1 MLFGFIIYKTMIRP
15 IAVASCLID
24 SSKCITLEYQTVG
37 NTALI
42 HDESTDRYIWF
53 VGDDILL
60 YNEPTGR
67 ICENPYQSAFVWNLS
82 ENKAKGY
89 SCSSPVDEVKERY
102 YSSVP
107 VRRLVVKTRGTLDM
121 YGMINVLIDNEI
133 ISLPS
138 KKSVT

>member
-1 MLFGFIIYKTMIRP
+1 MIRP

-24 SSKCITLEYQTVG
+24 SSKCLTLEYQTVG

-89 SCSSPVDEVKERY
+89 SCSSPVDEVKDRY

-121 YGMINVLIDNEI
+121 YGMVNVLIDNEI